1 MLKWKTYDWFFN
13 YVHVLRISSSIHVH
27 IMMKEEMMLGC
38 KEAQHLRAESVLL
51 FIGLLEFP
59 GPAALTQV
67 TVTVYSVKGSRFTSR
82 TDSVSE
88 LTLLLILS
96 AESSIA

>member
-1 MLKWKTYDWFFN
+1 MLKRKTYDWFYN

-51 FIGLLEFP
+51 PIGLLEFP

-88 LTLLLILS
+88 LTLFTLS